1 MVSTHEGVFPENQTV
16 MGIYNTTLQ
25 DAKPYPVP
33 HQLVL
38 DAVRAAGNQR
48 NLAFKP
54 HFTHLQRVFNRR
66 GPDNTNC
73 WQGWF
78 MIDYGLAVS

>member
-1 MVSTHEGVFPENQTV
+1 MNGDGAFGGNQTV
-16 MGIYNTTLQ
+16 RGVYNNTLQ
-25 DAKPYPVP
+25 EAKPYPLP
-33 HQLVL
+33 YKLVL

-54 HFTHLQRVFNRR
+54 HFTHLQRVFNGR
-66 GPDNTNC
+66 GPNNTSC

-78 MIDYGLAVS
+78 VIDCGLAVS